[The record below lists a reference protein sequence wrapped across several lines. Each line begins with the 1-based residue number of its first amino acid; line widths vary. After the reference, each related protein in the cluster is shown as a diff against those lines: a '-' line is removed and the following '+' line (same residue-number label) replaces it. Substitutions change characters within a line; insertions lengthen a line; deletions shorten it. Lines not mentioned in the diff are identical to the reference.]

1 MAGVLRRRYHVHA
14 FVPMMR
20 VCMKIVRYTG
30 QHITQLNFSSFTK
43 QYDVLTMLVRCVRR
57 VCKVLCPFNNRVK
70 TIGELLLIVES
81 LFKIGI
87 SDCAFN
93 LKSNFWH

>member
-20 VCMKIVRYTG
+20 VCMKIVRNTG

-70 TIGELLLIVES
+70 TIGELLLIIES

-87 SDCAFN
+87 SDCA
-93 LKSNFWH
+93 LV

>member
-20 VCMKIVRYTG
+20 VCMKIVRNTG

-81 LFKIGI
+81 IFKIGI
-87 SDCAFN
+87 SDCAFD
-93 LKSNFWH
+93 LKSNFGH

>member
-1 MAGVLRRRYHVHA
+1 MAGVLWRCYHIHA
-14 FVPMMR
+14 FVPVMR
-20 VCMKIVRYTG
+20 VCMKIVRNTG

-43 QYDVLTMLVRCVRR
+43 QYDVLTMLVCCIRR

-87 SDCAFN
+87 SDCTFK
-93 LKSNFWH
+93 L